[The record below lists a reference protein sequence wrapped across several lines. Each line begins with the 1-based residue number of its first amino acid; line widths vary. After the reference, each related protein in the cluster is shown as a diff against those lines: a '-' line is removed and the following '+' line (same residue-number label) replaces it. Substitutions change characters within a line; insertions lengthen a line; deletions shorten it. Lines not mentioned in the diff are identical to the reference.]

1 MLHSTSTRPWR
12 RTSSNILPW
21 FSPRP
26 QPLLGFRRSRGRVI
40 TRGVLRI
47 LSALARCVGVCDG
60 LDASSMASPDS
71 CYRARPVCVCTQHSQ
86 HHTPPHSSLFCLV
99 PVWLC
104 LPRCQAAITPTTFL
118 EDAPRPPRHSH
129 PSWHKVAHTVPLA
142 YGTRRLRWSGEEYGC
157 WRVLVLVYLF
167 TVQLGP
173 KALTNAMAPASPR
186 RQGTR
191 SLQFSLQVQ
200 QPVSRTCCRQAAQVS
215 ANYVSRQRTAGNA
228 LVLTEP

>member
-1 MLHSTSTRPWR
+1 M
-12 RTSSNILPW
+12 
-21 FSPRP
+21 
-26 QPLLGFRRSRGRVI
+26 RVY
-40 TRGVLRI
+40 TA
-47 LSALARCVGVCDG
+47 LSAPH
-60 LDASSMASPDS
+60 SSA
-71 CYRARPVCVCTQHSQ
+71 
-86 HHTPPHSSLFCLV
+86 HSSLFCLV

-173 KALTNAMAPASPR
+173 KAQTECDGARLSTTTGHAFATVLPPGPATCFPHMLQAGRASVGELCVPATDCWKRSRPNRTLAPCRRSSSSYRKSIQRRLKRRLWRPDSSRGPLQSKATWTRWSYSAPCTSEARVGRKTLPR
-186 RQGTR
+186 RGGC
-191 SLQFSLQVQ
+191 
-200 QPVSRTCCRQAAQVS
+200 SRWRQ
-215 ANYVSRQRTAGNA
+215 T
-228 LVLTEP
+228 